1 MRSLNNYIEES
12 TIYEASKKQ
21 YDINGKNVV
30 KGQQMIIKHWRDNN
44 DTMVVLYAGEHENP
58 NYFYCYDLSGKL
70 LAFKKEMIIEIIPL
84 SKNTKKVSLE
94 KINKWESELSDIE
107 NKIRQLMLDQEEY
120 ATIAM
125 NNAKRNGTSDS
136 EIIDAPNYD
145 KDFINCW
152 KQIDKLGKK
161 QQELSKKLND
171 AKKI

>member
-1 MRSLNNYIEES
+1 MISLNNYIENS
-12 TIYEASKKQ
+12 TINEAKKQ
-21 YDINGKNVV
+21 YDINGSKVV
-30 KGQQMIIKHWRDNN
+30 KGQQMVIKHWRDNN

-70 LAFKKEMIIEIIPL
+70 LAFKKEMIIEIIPMG
-84 SKNTKKVSLE
+84 KNNKKVSLE
-94 KINKWESELSDIE
+94 KITKWESELSDIE
-107 NKIRQLMLDQEEY
+107 NQIRQLMLDQEEY
-120 ATIAM
+120 ATTAM
-125 NNAKRNGTSDS
+125 NNAKRNGTSDN

-161 QQELSKKLND
+161 QQELSKKIND